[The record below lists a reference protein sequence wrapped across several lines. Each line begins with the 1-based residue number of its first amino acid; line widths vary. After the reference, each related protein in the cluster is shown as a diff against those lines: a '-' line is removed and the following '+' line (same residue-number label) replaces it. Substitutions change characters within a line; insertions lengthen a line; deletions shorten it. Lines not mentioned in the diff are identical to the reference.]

1 MKLNAREALQFCKA
15 PDRRYRAALIYGE
28 DGVEVGRRREV
39 LVKALVN
46 GGEDPDLTRLD
57 VAQARRDPTIITDA
71 LRAREFF
78 GGEPIVLIENGTDGL
93 TAGLSEIFA
102 SAEDG
107 DAFLII
113 TASIL
118 PARSKL
124 RKLFESDASAVAAP
138 CYLTAL
144 SRAEIEAMLKDGG
157 VSNFD
162 EDALRD
168 LVDFAR
174 SSDTGAVHDLISRL
188 ALYSLGSDAP
198 LSSADVI
205 ACLPGSGDANLDEV
219 LDAVADG
226 NAAGIG
232 PIMSKLESQ
241 GVNATTL
248 AISAMRK
255 FKQLHAISSA
265 GGPADTVISRLRPPV
280 FGPRR
285 DMLIRQARMWSTAK
299 CEGALKLIFETDT
312 ALRGGAAAA
321 GYPVLERMLIRL
333 ALGAKR

>member
-1 MKLNAREALQFCKA
+1 MKLNARDALQFCKA
-15 PDRRYRAALIYGE
+15 PDRRYSAALIYGE
-28 DGVEVGRRREV
+28 DGVEVSRRRAV
-39 LVKALVN
+39 LVNALVKN
-46 GGEDPDLTRLD
+46 GEDPDSTRLD
-57 VAQARRDPTIITDA
+57 VAQARRDPAIIADA
-71 LRAREFF
+71 LRARGFF

-93 TAGLSEIFA
+93 AAGLSEILA
-102 SAEDG
+102 TADGG
-107 DAFLII
+107 DAFLIV
-113 TASIL
+113 TAGVL

-124 RKLFESDASAVAAP
+124 RKLFEGNPSAVAAP
-138 CYLTAL
+138 CYHTVLGG
-144 SRAEIEAMLKDGG
+144 AEIEALLKEAGIPR
-157 VSNFD
+157 FD
-162 EDALRD
+162 DEALRD
-168 LVDFAR
+168 LVGFAR
-174 SSDTGAVHDLISRL
+174 TSDIGALNDLISRL
-188 ALYSLGSDAP
+188 ALYCLGSDAP
-198 LSSADVI
+198 MTSADVI

-226 NAAGIG
+226 DAAGIG

-265 GGPADTVISRLRPPV
+265 GGSPDAVISRLRPPV

-285 DMLIRQARMWSTAK
+285 DMLSRQARMWSTAK

-321 GYPVLERMLIRL
+321 GYPMLERMLMRL
-333 ALGAKR
+333 ALGAKK

>member
-1 MKLNAREALQFCKA
+1 MKLNARDALQFCKA

-28 DGVEVGRRREV
+28 DGVEVSRRREM
-39 LVKALVN
+39 LVKALVDD
-46 GGEDPDLTRLD
+46 GEDPDLTRLD
-57 VAQARRDPTIITDA
+57 VAQARRDPAIITDA
-71 LRAREFF
+71 MRARGFF

-93 TAGLSEIFA
+93 TAGLSDIFA
-102 SAEDG
+102 TAEEG
-107 DAFLII
+107 DAFLIV
-113 TASIL
+113 TAGVL

-124 RKLFESDASAVAAP
+124 RKLFESDPATVAAP
-138 CYLTAL
+138 CYQTAL
-144 SRAEIEAMLKDGG
+144 GRSEVEGLLKDAGISG
-157 VSNFD
+157 FD
-162 EDALRD
+162 DEALRD

-174 SSDTGAVHDLISRL
+174 SADIGALNDLIARL
-188 ALYSLGSDAP
+188 ALYCLGSNTP
-198 LSSADVI
+198 LSSPDVI
-205 ACLPGSGDANLDEV
+205 ACLPGSGDADLDEV

-226 NAAGIG
+226 NAAVIG

-265 GGPADTVISRLRPPV
+265 GGPADAVISRLRPPV

-285 DMLIRQARMWSTAK
+285 DMLSRQARIWSTAK

-321 GYPVLERMLIRL
+321 GYPMLERMLIRL

>member
-1 MKLNAREALQFCKA
+1 MKLNARDALQFCKA
-15 PDRRYRAALIYGE
+15 PDRIYRAALIYGE
-28 DGVEVGRRREV
+28 DGVEVSRRREV
-39 LVKALVN
+39 LVKALVS

-57 VAQARRDPTIITDA
+57 VAQARRDPTIIADA
-71 LRAREFF
+71 LRARGFF

-93 TAGLSEIFA
+93 TAGLSQVFA

-107 DAFLII
+107 DAFLIV
-113 TASIL
+113 TAGIL

-124 RKLFESDASAVAAP
+124 RKLFEGDPSTVAAP
-138 CYLTAL
+138 CYQTAPGK
-144 SRAEIEAMLKDGG
+144 AEVEVLLRDASLPKYD
-157 VSNFD
+157 D
-162 EDALRD
+162 DALRD

-174 SSDTGAVHDLISRL
+174 SSDTGALNDLISRL
-188 ALYSLGSDAP
+188 ALYCLGSDAP

-205 ACLPGSGDANLDEV
+205 ACLPGSSDANLDEV

-232 PIMSKLESQ
+232 PIMTKLESQ

-255 FKQLHAISSA
+255 FKQLHAISST
-265 GGPADTVISRLRPPV
+265 GGPADAVISRLRPPV

-285 DMLIRQARMWSTAK
+285 DMLSRQARIWSTAK

-312 ALRGGAAAA
+312 SLRGGAAAA
-321 GYPVLERMLIRL
+321 GYPMLERMLMRL

>member
-1 MKLNAREALQFCKA
+1 MKLNARDALQFCKT
-15 PDRRYRAALIYGE
+15 PDRSFRAALIYGE
-28 DGVEVGRRREV
+28 DGVEVSRRREV
-39 LVKALVN
+39 LVKALVS

-57 VAQARRDPTIITDA
+57 VAQARRDPTIVADA
-71 LRAREFF
+71 LRARGFF

-107 DAFLII
+107 DAFLIV
-113 TASIL
+113 TAGIL

-124 RKLFESDASAVAAP
+124 RKLFEGNASTVAAP
-138 CYLTAL
+138 CYQTAL
-144 SRAEIEAMLKDGG
+144 GSAEVEALLKEKG
-157 VSNFD
+157 VSRFD
-162 EDALRD
+162 NEALRD
-168 LVDFAR
+168 LADFAR
-174 SSDTGAVHDLISRL
+174 SSDTGALNDLISRL
-188 ALYSLGSDAP
+188 ALYCLGSDAP
-198 LSSADVI
+198 LSSADII
-205 ACLPGSGDANLDEV
+205 ACLPGAGDANLDEV

-232 PIMSKLESQ
+232 PIMAKLQSQ

-265 GGPADTVISRLRPPV
+265 GGPPDAIISRLRPPV

-285 DMLIRQARMWSTAK
+285 DMLSRQARLWSTAK

-321 GYPVLERMLIRL
+321 GYPMLERMLIRL